1 MTDEKTL
8 SQLQTLVT
16 QMIELIKLNQRVV
29 NEVIKSNVDL
39 RNELSRIPSKLDD
52 LIMEMKKFMSLVEAA
67 GMQES
72 MPSTETMKP
81 LSDNLK
87 KMVEQNQR
95 LIENNQAILEALDNM
110 NKKLRSG
117 TPVSQLLSMYP
128 NLKLRRESK

>member
-1 MTDEKTL
+1 MLD
-8 SQLQTLVT
+8 
-16 QMIELIKLNQRVV
+16 LIKLNQRVV

-52 LIMEMKKFMSLVEAA
+52 LIMEMKRFLSLIEAA
-67 GMQES
+67 GMEEGL
-72 MPSTETMKP
+72 PSTETLKP
-81 LSDNLK
+81 LEDNLK

-95 LIENNQAILEALDNM
+95 MIENNQAILESLDNM

-128 NLKLRRESK
+128 NLKLRRENK

>member
-1 MTDEKTL
+1 M
-8 SQLQTLVT
+8 SHLQTLIA
-16 QMIELIKLNQRVV
+16 QMLDLIKLNQRVV

-52 LIMEMKKFMSLVEAA
+52 LIGEMKRFMSMIEAA
-67 GMQES
+67 GMEES
-72 MPSTETMKP
+72 LPTNETMKP

-87 KMVEQNQR
+87 KMIEQNQR
-95 LIENNQAILEALDNM
+95 LIENNQAILESLDNM

>member
-1 MTDEKTL
+1 MTEEK
-8 SQLQTLVT
+8 SISNLQTLVT
-16 QMIELIKLNQRVV
+16 QMLELIKLNQRVV

-110 NKKLRSG
+110 NK
-117 TPVSQLLSMYP
+117 P
-128 NLKLRRESK
+128 